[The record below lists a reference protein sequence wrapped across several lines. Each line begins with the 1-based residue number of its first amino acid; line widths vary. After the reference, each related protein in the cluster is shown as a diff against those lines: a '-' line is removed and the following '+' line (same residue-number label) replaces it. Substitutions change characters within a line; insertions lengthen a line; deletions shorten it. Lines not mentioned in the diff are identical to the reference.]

1 VCSCSL
7 QKQVSHCSALR
18 AGRLAPVALFKYVR
32 ALLALMLCLLCL
44 LLGISPRHCL
54 CTCPADHFRKPGR
67 SGPMQNA
74 TVVTEVNMGLLTLGY
89 SAPFAPKLMCGLS
102 VA

>member
-1 VCSCSL
+1 
-7 QKQVSHCSALR
+7 
-18 AGRLAPVALFKYVR
+18 LFKYVR